1 MRGKDLCFRDQFVD
15 AHHDG
20 GATDGGSAAAVG
32 VPSIMGDCSVAPHDD
47 NILDRDSEFI
57 TGDLRKA
64 GLLPLAMGR
73 GASDDGYLSGYLNAH
88 AAPFPAAR
96 GHHLRGTESADFDV
110 GREAD

>member
-32 VPSIMGDCSVAPHDD
+32 VASIMGHSSVAPHDD

-64 GLLPLAMGR
+64 GLLPLAMGG
-73 GASDDGYLSGYLNAH
+73 GASNDGHLSRDFNAH
-88 AAPFPAAR
+88 ATPFPAAR
-96 GHHLRGTESADFDV
+96 GHHL
-110 GREAD
+110 